1 MRIKR
6 RLFATF
12 LAISLLP
19 LLLLGGLSY
28 WFGMRRAESAL
39 RDRQDHALGNFV
51 SQISELLER
60 ARRET
65 TQLSR
70 SKPLLDY
77 LDSRS
82 QPVNA
87 SLVLGPSLLIPEI
100 SPEAKADTAALIQS
114 RSYVHSVTLY
124 NDQLR
129 PLFVAQRSNSGTA
142 EPIEFQTRSFVSTN
156 AKPDQSAW
164 ANGLATVPN
173 SIPKLTPIGPTTVF
187 TAPIL
192 GGNNYAKGCVVVE
205 VTLDPIFTQ
214 AAETSHQGSEILAVM
229 DRSGTF
235 LYHTNQAAKNQ
246 PAATA
251 LPHFKSIAEQMVA
264 TESGQGIYTGPDND
278 TYSVSYRRIPLLNAS
293 ASHAVNTDAALGEA
307 IRNGRIV
314 IIVAAVMG
322 LLAAAAL
329 TFFWQD
335 RSRGIERV
343 QKGVEAIARG
353 ELDRPIDMRS
363 RDDLRPLVDNLDLV
377 TQQLREKIA
386 REAESQQFHS
396 FVRLSAILTHD
407 LKNAI
412 GALSLTVSNME
423 RHFENAEFRADAMK
437 TLRSATDNLRALVA
451 RLSNPITTLS
461 GEHKRPRA
469 IDIVPVLRRVVAA
482 SGVEGVHKVE
492 YKMADSLRAVV
503 DVERIDKVV
512 ENLIVNA
519 NEAIGSNTGTIT
531 IEAGT
536 NPQGKP
542 FFSISDTGVGMSQR
556 FIDERLFKPF
566 ATTKKRGV
574 GLGLYTCREV
584 VRASGGS
591 IEVES
596 KKGAGTRFTVVLPS
610 PPIDSSTDSSTH
622 RS

>member
-1 MRIKR
+1 MN
-6 RLFATF
+6 AT
-12 LAISLLP
+12 
-19 LLLLGGLSY
+19 
-28 WFGMRRAESAL
+28 
-39 RDRQDHALGNFV
+39 
-51 SQISELLER
+51 
-60 ARRET
+60 
-65 TQLSR
+65 
-70 SKPLLDY
+70 
-77 LDSRS
+77 DSGR
-82 QPVNA
+82 
-87 SLVLGPSLLIPEI
+87 
-100 SPEAKADTAALIQS
+100 
-114 RSYVHSVTLY
+114 
-124 NDQLR
+124 
-129 PLFVAQRSNSGTA
+129 GT
-142 EPIEFQTRSFVSTN
+142 
-156 AKPDQSAW
+156 
-164 ANGLATVPN
+164 
-173 SIPKLTPIGPTTVF
+173 
-187 TAPIL
+187 
-192 GGNNYAKGCVVVE
+192 
-205 VTLDPIFTQ
+205 
-214 AAETSHQGSEILAVM
+214 
-229 DRSGTF
+229 
-235 LYHTNQAAKNQ
+235 
-246 PAATA
+246 
-251 LPHFKSIAEQMVA
+251 
-264 TESGQGIYTGPDND
+264 YTGSGND
-278 TYSVSYRRIPLLNAS
+278 TYSVVYRRIPLLNVS
-293 ASHAVNTDAALGEA
+293 ASHAVNNDVALAEVV
-307 IRNGRIV
+307 RNGRMMIV
-314 IIVAAVMG
+314 VAAVMG

-335 RSRGIERV
+335 RSRRIERV

-353 ELDRPIDMRS
+353 ELDRPIDLRS

-386 REAESQQFHS
+386 REAESQQFNS

-482 SGVEGVHKVE
+482 SGVESVHSVDF
-492 YKMADSLRAVV
+492 KMPNSLRAVV

-519 NEAIGSNTGTIT
+519 NEAIGSNGGQIT

-536 NPQGKP
+536 DLEGKP

-556 FIDERLFKPF
+556 FIEERLFKPF

-591 IEVES
+591 IRVES
-596 KKGAGTRFTVVLPS
+596 RKDAGTTFTVVLPS
-610 PPIDSSTDSSTH
+610 PPNDSSTDSSTH
-622 RS
+622 QS